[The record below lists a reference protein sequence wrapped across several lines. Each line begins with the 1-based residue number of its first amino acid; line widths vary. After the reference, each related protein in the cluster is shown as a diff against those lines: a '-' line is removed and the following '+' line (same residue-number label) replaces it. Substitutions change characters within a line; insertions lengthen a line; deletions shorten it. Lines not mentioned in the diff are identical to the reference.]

1 MKPIIKW
8 VGGKTQLID
17 TIFQQFPLEM
27 NHYHE
32 PFIGG
37 GSILL
42 ELLCRIRNQTIK
54 VTGNIYAYDS
64 NESLIFMYQN
74 IQKHPHDV
82 LQHIRLLK
90 NEFDSIQTEK
100 EQNGNKKIQPA
111 SKEEAMNSKEA
122 YYYWIRLLFN
132 RLEKNSPYST
142 ALFIFLNKTCFRG
155 LYRVGPNGF
164 NVPYGNNK
172 NPEMINEDHLRNF
185 QQLIHPVIFQVMS
198 FQHSLESV
206 RENDFVYLDPPY
218 VPEKDTSFVGYTED
232 GFTREHHLQLFELTK
247 RLPCKWI
254 MSNAFTD
261 FITESFPD
269 EEYHIHIINAR
280 RAIHSKNPGHKTNE
294 VILSKK

>member
-42 ELLCRIRNQTIK
+42 ELLSRIRNQTIK

-100 EQNGNKKIQPA
+100 EEQNGKKKKIQPA
-111 SKEEAMNSKEA
+111 TKEEAMHSKEA

-132 RLEKNSPYST
+132 RLDEKNSPYAT

-155 LYRVGPNGF
+155 IYRVGPNGF

-172 NPEMINEDHLRNF
+172 NPEMINEDHLRDF

-206 RENDFVYLDPPY
+206 RDPPY

-232 GFTREHHLQLFELTK
+232 GFNREQHLQLFDITK

-261 FITESFPD
+261 FITESFPE
-269 EEYHIHIINAR
+269 EEYDIHIINAR